1 MQYGVKTYI
10 TGFTNMRRETTLTKE
25 QEKKGA
31 LSPLLSIQPPS
42 NTEGTPSGN
51 DTPFLFYKNCFYKLA
66 QICVEEQ

>member
-25 QEKKGA
+25 QHPT
-31 LSPLLSIQPPS
+31 SQPPS

-51 DTPFLFYKNCFYKLA
+51 DTPFLFYKNRFYKLA